1 MKEKYYLAYG
11 SNLSMAQM
19 AYRCPAAVYVGTA
32 VLKDYKLLFKGSK
45 SGNYLTIEKEKGS
58 KVPVLVWKITADD
71 EKRLDRYEGYPN
83 FYYKTTMKVSL
94 QSLVDESDIGE
105 VEALIYIMK
114 EGCKVGSPTVQ
125 YYETCAEGYK
135 RFGFDKEI
143 LDKAVSDSRTNFD
156 ML

>member
-11 SNLSMAQM
+11 SNVSMAQM
-19 AYRCPAAVYVGTA
+19 AYRCPAAIYVATA

-94 QSLVDESDIGE
+94 QSLIDESDIGE
-105 VEALIYIMK
+105 VEALIYIMQ

>member
-19 AYRCPAAVYVGTA
+19 AHRCPTAIYVGKS
-32 VLKDYKLLFKGSK
+32 VLKDYKLLFKGSR
-45 SGNYLTIEKEKGS
+45 SGNYLTVEKEKGS
-58 KVPVLVWKITADD
+58 KVPVLVWKITAAD

-83 FYYKTTMKVSL
+83 FYYKTTMNVPL
-94 QSLVDESDIGE
+94 QSLIDESDIGE
-105 VEALIYIMK
+105 IEALIYIMK
-114 EGCKVGSPTVQ
+114 EGCKVGAPTIQ

-135 RFGFDKEI
+135 RFGFDIKI
-143 LDKAVSDSRTNFD
+143 LDKAVSDSRRNFD